1 MLSSSQLRDL
11 KDSRE
16 NHHKMYKESL
26 ENRIERL
33 DKRREELDVKVG
45 KRDAKECRKIMEQI
59 NAFDLEILACAK
71 ESL

>member
-1 MLSSSQLRDL
+1 
-11 KDSRE
+11 
-16 NHHKMYKESL
+16 MYKESL

>member
-1 MLSSSQLRDL
+1 
-11 KDSRE
+11 
-16 NHHKMYKESL
+16 MYKESL

-45 KRDAKECRKIMEQI
+45 KLEVKRQRAIKDRDAKECRKIMEQI